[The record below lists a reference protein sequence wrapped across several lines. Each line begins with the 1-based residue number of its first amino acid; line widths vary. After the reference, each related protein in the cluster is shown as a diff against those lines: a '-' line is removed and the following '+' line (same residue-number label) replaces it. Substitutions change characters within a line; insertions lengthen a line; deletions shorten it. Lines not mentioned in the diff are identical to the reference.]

1 MSICDKTSN
10 NKYFN
15 CPPRMSDGRQFTD
28 YRPNCYVN
36 NLLRY
41 NNRTMSSYEYRQFL
55 VNNGSELMKINNLY
69 ANEKNGCGPCNAE
82 QIDNQTVC
90 AYNQEYGEC
99 TVNNPSGIGLTNRA
113 VQEQEMLQ
121 QNYNPGLQKQTTINM
136 GQVGVGPKTYEV
148 SDSNMTTEEGGITG
162 YNL

>member
-1 MSICDKTSN
+1 MDTK
-10 NKYFN
+10 KFKPGMY
-15 CPPRMSDGRQFTD
+15 
-28 YRPNCYVN
+28 Y
-36 NLLRY
+36 
-41 NNRTMSSYEYRQFL
+41 
-55 VNNGSELMKINNLY
+55 NLY

>member
-1 MSICDKTSN
+1 MSVCDKTSN

-15 CPPRMSDGRQFTD
+15 CPPRMADGRQFTD

-55 VNNGSELMKINNLY
+55 VNNADELRKINNMY
-69 ANEKNGCGPCNAE
+69 ASEKNACAPCDAP
-82 QIDNQTVC
+82 QINNQTIC
-90 AYNQEYGEC
+90 AYNQSFGACGVSEPNGL
-99 TVNNPSGIGLTNRA
+99 GLTNKA
-113 VQEQEMLQ
+113 VPEQNMIHN
-121 QNYNPGLQKQTTINM
+121 NYNPGLQKQDHINM
-136 GQVGVGPKTYEV
+136 GQVGDMPMLNKMTNDNMPVGGEV
-148 SDSNMTTEEGGITG
+148 QG